1 MKPFDVIVIGGG
13 LAGLMA
19 AAVAAN
25 RGQKVSLMTYGSG
38 SLPLAS
44 GAIDFLNAQAPDVA
58 IKKLPA
64 HHPYKKI
71 GMKAIDAAAKFF
83 CEVTAKDNLPY
94 NGRLSAQI
102 PIVTAV
108 GTLKY
113 SAFVP
118 ESMDASNLANKKK
131 IYVVSIKGLKDFY
144 AAMLIDN
151 LKKYFPDKIFEVV
164 PIDLDFLG
172 GRDITC
178 MDAAQLLA
186 GNEQIF
192 ADGLKSLNTTED
204 DAIIIPPIL
213 GLEGNSSRAELKPQF
228 RAEIFETTCLPP
240 SPPGIR
246 VQRAFIKYLQRA
258 GVRIFENSKVVR
270 GVVEGKKVTGVVVE
284 NSVREKVFP
293 AQKVI
298 LATGGFY
305 SGGITMREFEEPQE
319 MIFDIPVFF
328 PQGEENW
335 SNQNLFEDR
344 PQGFAMTGIFTDED
358 LRPIDENGNVLFENV
373 HVVGANLGGSDFIF
387 ERSAGGV
394 AISSAYKAVIS

>member
-13 LAGLMA
+13 LSGLMA
-19 AAVAAN
+19 AAVAVDG
-25 RGQKVSLMTYGSG
+25 GQRVALLTYGSG

-44 GAIDFLNAQAPDVA
+44 GAIDFLNAKAPDAA
-58 IKKLPA
+58 IKNLPA

-71 GMKAIDAAAKFF
+71 RLKNLDAAAKFF
-83 CEVTAKDNLPY
+83 CDVTAKADLPY

-113 SAFVP
+113 SCLVP
-118 ESMDASNLANKKK
+118 ESMDASRLVDKKK
-131 IYVVSIKGLKDFY
+131 IFVVEIKGLKDFY
-144 AAMLIDN
+144 AAMIADN
-151 LKKYFPDKIFEVV
+151 LKKYFSEKIFETAKL
-164 PIDLDFLG
+164 DLNLLG

-178 MDAAQLLA
+178 MDAAQILA
-186 GNEQIF
+186 GNEQIL
-192 ADGLKSLNTTED
+192 ADGLKTLNAGDD
-204 DAIIIPPIL
+204 DAIILPPIL
-213 GLEGNSSRAELKPQF
+213 GLEGNSSRAEVKSQL

-246 VQRAFIKYLQRA
+246 LQRAFIKFLQRA

-270 GVVEGKKVTGVVVE
+270 GVVSGKKVSGVVVE
-284 NSVREKVFP
+284 NSVREKIFP
-293 AQKVI
+293 ARKII

-305 SGGITMREFEEPQE
+305 SGGIVMRDFDEPRE
-319 MIFDIPVFF
+319 PIFDIPVFF
-328 PQGEENW
+328 PNGADNW
-335 SNQNLFEDR
+335 SNKNLFGDKA
-344 PQGFAMTGIFTDED
+344 QGFSMTGMFTDES
-358 LRPIDENGNVLFENV
+358 LRPIDERGEILFENV

-394 AISSAYKAVIS
+394 AISSAFKAAS